1 MNLVCI
7 QIVCIQMADT
17 SLNENRIGLLIW
29 QTSNLWQSKIRSQ
42 INKFNISFNEYLIL
56 ETIYNLSELSTNI
69 TQVDIVKHSFIDKS
83 VVSSKLTKL
92 NNKNL
97 INKMTPNDNRS
108 NKLVLTKEGN
118 NIVEKIINDV
128 INIENDFFSKLNQE
142 SFNFINSLKL
152 LLGKKIRIKANYN
165 E

>member
-1 MNLVCI
+1 MIVCI

-29 QTSNLWQSKIRSQ
+29 QTSNVWQSKIRKQ
-42 INKFNISFNEYLIL
+42 LIIFNLSFNEYLIL
-56 ETIYNLSELSTNI
+56 ETVYKLSKSI
-69 TQVDIVKHSFIDKS
+69 ADISQVDVAKHSFVDKS
-83 VVSSKLTKL
+83 VVSAKLTQL
-92 NNKNL
+92 QNKKL

-108 NKLVLTKEGN
+108 NKLVLTRDGKM
-118 NIVEKIINDV
+118 IVEKIINQV
-128 INIENDFFSKLNQE
+128 FEVENEFFGKLNQE
-142 SFNFINSLKL
+142 TFNFINSLKL

>member
-1 MNLVCI
+1 
-7 QIVCIQMADT
+7 MADT

-108 NKLVLTKEGN
+108 NKLVLTKKGN